1 MRRRGFD
8 LGIWLVVCALAIF
21 LVFGPVPLKNHFLH
35 RQNEKVTEAVTED
48 MNPSSPLDE
57 PVTEKETTTDDS
69 KKEKPVSTTLSDK
82 PYLIKVNR
90 RQNVVTVYS
99 RDENGAYTVP
109 VRAFVCSA
117 GRGANTPLGTYRTS
131 TKYTWKILVGDV
143 WGQYSTRIV
152 GGVLF
157 HSVPYVEKTKNSL
170 EYWEYNRLGTNRSL
184 GCIRLTVIDAKW
196 IFDNCPLGTTVVIY
210 ESSDPGP
217 LGKPSAPRIDTTL
230 SIRGWDPT
238 DPDPGNPWRNYTP
251 PTEPVATR
259 PSVTTTKP
267 VTDTTEPTTSDI
279 TESTAE
285 TTDSTTET
293 TTDTT
298 EESTTETTKPTTA
311 TKPTTTTTKPATSGD
326 GTPQSKG

>member
-21 LVFGPVPLKNHFLH
+21 LVFGPVPLKNHFLY
-35 RQNEKVTEAVTED
+35 RQNEKATEAVTED

-57 PVTEKETTTDDS
+57 PVTEKETTTDDG

-99 RDENGAYTVP
+99 RDEHGAYTVP

-117 GRGANTPLGTYRTS
+117 GRGANTP
-131 TKYTWKILVGDV
+131 
-143 WGQYSTRIV
+143 
-152 GGVLF
+152 
-157 HSVPYVEKTKNSL
+157 
-170 EYWEYNRLGTNRSL
+170 LGTNRSL

-210 ESSDPGP
+210 ENSDPGP

-267 VTDTTEPTTSDI
+267 VTDTTETTTSDT

-298 EESTTETTKPTTA
+298 EESTTETTKPTT
-311 TKPTTTTTKPATSGD
+311 TTTTTKPVTSGD
-326 GTPQSKG
+326 GTSQSKG